1 MQDERV
7 KAASGAFL
15 RHVSHTAQR
24 EIEKALRKALE
35 SGKIKRSEDVP
46 AAITLH
52 SEKLDLEITI
62 HSRIEL

>member
-35 SGKIKRSEDVP
+35 SGKIKGGADVP

-52 SEKLDLEITI
+52 SEKLDLDITI

>member
-1 MQDERV
+1 MHDARV
-7 KAASGAFL
+7 KAAASAFL

-24 EIEKALRKALE
+24 EIEKALTKALS
-35 SGKIKRSEDVP
+35 SGKLKREDVP

-52 SEKLDLEITI
+52 SEKLDLNITI

>member
-1 MQDERV
+1 MTEA
-7 KAASGAFL
+7 KMKTATGAFL

-35 SGKIKRSEDVP
+35 SGAIKSNQDVP

-52 SEKLDLEITI
+52 SEKLGLDITI

>member
-1 MQDERV
+1 MQDERM
-7 KAASGAFL
+7 KAAASAFL

-35 SGKIKRSEDVP
+35 SGKIKRGEDIP

>member
-1 MQDERV
+1 MHEGRV
-7 KAASGAFL
+7 KTATGAFL

-24 EIEKALRKALE
+24 EIEKALRKALD
-35 SGKIKRSEDVP
+35 SGQIKATEDVP

-52 SEKLDLEITI
+52 SEKLGLEITI

>member
-1 MQDERV
+1 MQDDRV
-7 KAASGAFL
+7 KAAVSDFL

-24 EIEKALRKALE
+24 EIEKAVRKALA
-35 SGKIKRSEDVP
+35 SGQVKRAEDLP

-52 SEKLDLEITI
+52 SEKLGLDITI